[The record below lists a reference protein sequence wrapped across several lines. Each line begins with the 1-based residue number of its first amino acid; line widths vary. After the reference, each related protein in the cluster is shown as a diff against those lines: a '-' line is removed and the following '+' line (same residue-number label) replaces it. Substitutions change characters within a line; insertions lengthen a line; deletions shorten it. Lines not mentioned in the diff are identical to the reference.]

1 MRRTLDDLIQEME
14 EMESSEQ
21 FNPWDEQQTRSLKAM
36 RSHVKEMRESN
47 SRYSKLT
54 KDVTVF
60 GFESSTKYGYSQIHY
75 VMFYKN
81 ECNCMNCSVGETS
94 YMEG

>member
-1 MRRTLDDLIQEME
+1 MC
-14 EMESSEQ
+14 SE
-21 FNPWDEQQTRSLKAM
+21 
-36 RSHVKEMRESN
+36 
-47 SRYSKLT
+47 LT

-75 VMFYKN
+75 VTFYKN

-94 YMEG
+94 YIEG